1 MHGSMLG
8 AILAKQRCGA
18 QVQRGSHGQPPHERH
33 VAFRAMA
40 RPGWAAAAVAVLAA
54 WFVAAEVHAAKVVLR
69 DGRTIEGRI
78 APLPSMMADP
88 NGVNDGGAT
97 ILMIDDDLRRVFV
110 PQRRV
115 EEVHEGAGEALEKF
129 KIWQK
134 LPSGGQPVSAVG
146 RLTNI
151 SPWNEYGRR
160 SAKMRTNRGDIDII
174 QGITEI
180 TPRYTTVTSLRQYKW
195 DMRIATSSIP
205 RDALQKILEKAIN
218 KNDLEQRLR
227 LVRFYLQGEWF
238 DQARKELTQVLE
250 DFPEAKAEYA
260 RVLRDITQLSARL
273 LLTEARIRERA
284 GQSRL
289 VYSILSQFPSD
300 GVAGETLQEVARML
314 HEQQQ
319 LHAQGKAVLEQLD
332 AHVAEYARQNTALA
346 AKLQPIRDEIFA
358 ELTVHTLDRM
368 AAYQQFANDPQM
380 AVDQKLALAISGW
393 LLGPQS
399 ASDNLS
405 TSLSLYEVRNL
416 IRKYMNLEL
425 ALERELLLRDM
436 QKLEGST
443 PRQVALLLAHMKP
456 PKETEPRADGFYD
469 IQVPGGVG
477 RPPQRYLV
485 QLPPEYDP
493 YRRYPAIVTL
503 HGASSTPEMQLD
515 WWAGAREDDKPRFG
529 QAMRHG
535 YIVIAPVWC
544 EPHQVAYQFSLREH
558 LAVLDSLRDACRRF
572 SIDTDRVFLSG
583 HSMGGDAAWD
593 IGLAHPDLWAGVIP
607 IGGVCDRFPKLYW
620 ENAAELP
627 MYLVSGEFDGEKS
640 VQNASSLDRYMRRGF
655 PVTVVEFLG
664 RGHEHFSDEILNL
677 FDWMGRLRRNFFP
690 KEFTVSTLR
699 PWDNYFWWAEVLEMP
714 RGATIDPSQW
724 PFPRGTRAVSFNG
737 KILENNSIF
746 FRGGGGRL
754 AIWLSPEVV
763 NFDQAIRLNVN
774 GRTETVHVQPDLE
787 TLLEDARTRA
797 DRQHPFWSRVLI
809 GGRTGVTV
817 GSRS

>member
-1 MHGSMLG
+1 M
-8 AILAKQRCGA
+8 
-18 QVQRGSHGQPPHERH
+18 
-33 VAFRAMA
+33 
-40 RPGWAAAAVAVLAA
+40 LAA
-54 WFVAAEVHAAKVVLR
+54 CLMTAELQAAKVVMR
-69 DGRTIEGRI
+69 DGRVLEGRI

-97 ILMIDDDLRRVFV
+97 ILLIDDDLRRVFV

-115 EEVHEGAGEALEKF
+115 EEVHEGAGEVLERF

-134 LPSGGQPVSAVG
+134 LPAGGSPVSAVG
-146 RLTNI
+146 SLHGIT
-151 SPWNEYGRR
+151 PWNEYGRR
-160 SAKMRTNRGDIDII
+160 SATMATQRGPIAII

-180 TPRYTTVTSLRQYKW
+180 TPHYTTVASLRQYKW

-205 RDALQKILEKAIN
+205 RDALRQILEKAIN

-227 LVRFYLQGEWF
+227 LVRFYLQGELF
-238 DQARKELTQVLE
+238 DEARKALTQLLE
-250 DFPEAKAEYA
+250 DFPEAKAEYS

-284 GQSRL
+284 GQARL
-289 VYSILSQFPSD
+289 VYSILSQFPSE
-300 GVAGETLQEVARML
+300 GVAGETLQEVARL
-314 HEQQQ
+314 LGEQQQ
-319 LHAQGKAVLEQLD
+319 LHNQGKSVLEQFD
-332 AHVAEYARQNTALA
+332 AHIAEFSKENTAQG
-346 AKLQPIRDEIFA
+346 AKLKPIRDEIFA

-368 AAYQQFANDPQM
+368 ASYQQFANDPQM

-399 ASDNLS
+399 ATDNLS

-416 IRKYMNLEL
+416 IRKYMNAEL
-425 ALERELLLRDM
+425 ALDRELILREM
-436 QKLEGST
+436 QQLEGST
-443 PRQVALLLAHMKP
+443 PQQVALLLAHMKP
-456 PKETEPRADGFYD
+456 PKETEPKADGYYD

-503 HGASSTPEMQLD
+503 HGRSTAEMQLD
-515 WWAGAREDDKPRFG
+515 WWAGTREGDKPRFG
-529 QAMRHG
+529 QAMRYG
-535 YIVIAPVWC
+535 YIVIAPVWG
-544 EPHQVAYQFSLREH
+544 EEHQERYQFSLHEH

-583 HSMGGDAAWD
+583 HSAGGDAAWD

-627 MYLVSGEFDGEKS
+627 MYVIGGEFDGEKS
-640 VQNASSLDRYMRRGF
+640 VQNASSLDRYMRRGY

-677 FDWMGRLRRNFFP
+677 FEWMGRHRRNFFP
-690 KEFTVSTLR
+690 KEFNVSTLR
-699 PWDNYFWWAEVLEMP
+699 AWDNYFWWAEVLEMP
-714 RGATIDPSQW
+714 RGANIDPTQW
-724 PFPRGTRAVSFNG
+724 PFPRGTRAVNFNG

-763 NFDQAIRLNVN
+763 NFDQPIRLNVN
-774 GRTETVHVQPDLE
+774 GRTETVQVQPNLE
-787 TLLEDARTRA
+787 LLMEDARTRG
-797 DRQHPFWSRVLI
+797 DRQHPFWNRVLI
-809 GGRTGVTV
+809 GGRTSVTV
-817 GSRS
+817 GLRSSN